1 MSSFRPTDSDPSA
14 PVARPT
20 HVVLGGGHVGLA
32 IAERLQTDGHAVVV
46 VDEAYDA
53 ADVPGV
59 AGSPTDV
66 DVLTESGL
74 ETASTAIV
82 ATRSDAKNLLV
93 AQLARTQFDVP
104 RIVVLVHD
112 PGRLAPLAEAGHEPV
127 CATAALSETITER
140 A

>member
-1 MSSFRPTDSDPSA
+1 
-14 PVARPT
+14 
-20 HVVLGGGHVGLA
+20 
-32 IAERLQTDGHAVVV
+32 
-46 VDEAYDA
+46 
-53 ADVPGV
+53 V

-66 DVLTESGL
+66 DLLTESGL

-82 ATRSDAKNLLV
+82 ATRSDARNLLV

-112 PGRLAPLAEAGHEPV
+112 PERLGSLAEAGHEPV